1 MRRLF
6 EEEKPIVETKYGK
19 VRGITWGGV
28 NTFLGIRY
36 AKVKRYCEPE
46 EPDHFEGVF
55 DASTYGP
62 QMLQMERYSPYA
74 YERGLNNNLPQSE
87 DCQVLNVW
95 AAKGG
100 KKMPVFVYIH
110 GGGYFA
116 GASIAENCFDGL
128 NMAQTGNMVFVS
140 MNHRLGLL
148 GFLNLADY
156 GEQFENAKNLGLSDL
171 VMALKWIHENI
182 EAFGGDPENVT
193 IAGHSGGGG
202 KVLSLYQIEE
212 ASKYFTRGI
221 CISGCMENGSAVT
234 EEDSRILAKAT
245 LDELGIT
252 KENIEKIYTVSFDE
266 LVKAYYK
273 AMPGLIEKGVNTGL
287 SPLKNSYFR
296 GFPRVEG
303 FMPWSKDKPLMLAST
318 FGEFTFKVRISD
330 EEKAAMT
337 EDDKVAKVRARFGEK
352 ADELLA
358 VYRKAYPN
366 RDTLDLMYLDAAFR
380 RPTCVTAIQKAKDS
394 DVKPYVYLFAPNM
407 PTEGRVPAWHGA
419 DLAYAFSNSE
429 MVPVCNAPVY
439 GERLANA
446 VGTAYINFCRYGNPN
461 NQYMPAWK
469 PFTEEEHNTMVIEN
483 YGDELRTA
491 FDEELID
498 LYLEAC
504 PRLNFRPERKDLNK
518 K

>member
-36 AKVKRYCEPE
+36 AKVKRFCEPE

-62 QMLQMERYSPYA
+62 QMLQMRPYSPYA

-110 GGGYFA
+110 GGGYFS

-128 NMAQTGNMVFVS
+128 SMAKTGNMVFVS
-140 MNHRLGLL
+140 MNHRLNLL

-202 KVLSLYQIEE
+202 KVLSMYQIEE

-221 CISGCMENGSAVT
+221 CISGCLDNGPETT
-234 EEDSRILAKAT
+234 EEDSRTMAKAI

-252 KENIEKIYTVSFDE
+252 KENIDKIYTVPFEE
-266 LVKAYYK
+266 LLGAYYK
-273 AMPGLIEKGVNTGL
+273 AMPGLTEKGVNTGMA
-287 SPLKNSYFR
+287 PLKNGFFH
-296 GFPRVEG
+296 GFPIDVG
-303 FMPWSKDKPLMLAST
+303 FMPWSKDKPLILSST
-318 FGEFTFKVRISD
+318 LGEFTFKMRLTD
-330 EEKAAMT
+330 DEKAAMT
-337 EDDKVAKVRARFGEK
+337 EEDKVAKVKERFGEY

-358 VYRKAYPN
+358 VFKKTYPN
-366 RDTLDLMYLDAAFR
+366 HDTLDLLYYDADFR
-380 RPTCVTAIQKAKDS
+380 RPTYATAIQKAKDS
-394 DVKPYVYLFAPNM
+394 DVKPYVYLFAVNM

-419 DLAYAFSNSE
+419 DLPFAFSNSE
-429 MVPVCNAPVY
+429 MVPVCNEPIY

-446 VGTAYINFCRYGNPN
+446 VGTAYINFCKYGNPN

-469 PFTEEEHNTMVIEN
+469 PFTDEERNTMVIEN
-483 YGDELRTA
+483 AKDELRVA
-491 FDEELID
+491 HDEELVA
-498 LYLEAC
+498 LYKKAC
-504 PRLNFRPERKDLNK
+504 PKLNFKPERRNETRA
-518 K
+518 